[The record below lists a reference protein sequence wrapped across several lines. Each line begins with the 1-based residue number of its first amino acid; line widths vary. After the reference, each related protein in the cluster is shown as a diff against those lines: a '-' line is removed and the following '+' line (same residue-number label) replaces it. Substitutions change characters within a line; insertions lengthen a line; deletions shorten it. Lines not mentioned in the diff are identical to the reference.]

1 MAVRSST
8 FQIALI
14 VILIV
19 GIILIIQSSWTLA
32 QLNKTVGDTCNCSG
46 VTDQDLTSL
55 RMFAIIT
62 LFVGIGV
69 IIYAT
74 LMLMMPGKV
83 KSEHHERGHIA
94 SRFASQTM

>member
-1 MAVRSST
+1 MAVKSST
-8 FQIALI
+8 FQIALL

-32 QLNKTVGDTCNCSG
+32 QLNKTVGDACSCSG

-55 RMFAIIT
+55 RMFATVT
-62 LFVGIGV
+62 LFAGIGV
-69 IIYAT
+69 IVYAV
-74 LMLMMPGKV
+74 LMLIMPGGSKV
-83 KSEHHERGHIA
+83 DHSQHGRIA